1 MRAVLHL
8 ERQRSCAAML
18 LNKKTHVCHFDNGEG
33 DAVCGA
39 SMSGLQPVT
48 DLAHAEQQGYC
59 FQAAVQHAGRLRDG
73 SGWRQGSEQLLL
85 RAKSGAMVPGQAN
98 GGGHGDRR

>member
-48 DLAHAEQQGYC
+48 DLAHAEQQTE
-59 FQAAVQHAGRLRDG
+59 LT
-73 SGWRQGSEQLLL
+73 
-85 RAKSGAMVPGQAN
+85 
-98 GGGHGDRR
+98 GGDKVLFS